1 MPEPTVIVTF
11 DVTEPHLQHC
21 LDSLARQTGLQGDGD
36 PASGADAGIEVVL
49 VPVRPAPRVGPPG
62 GPAAGRGTEVL
73 PDEEENENGGE
84 QDEAAP
90 AEANGAPAEED
101 GQGDEAV
108 DQAQDALAVAAAF
121 AAAPPA
127 GITAVLLADD
137 PAPDAPAARARGAA
151 AARGGHLLFL
161 EGCDALTGYALSYM
175 LGTALD
181 SRSDLVVGN
190 VHTFDELGAAPSK
203 RHRRHCSR
211 QRLAEDPRNIPGLAS
226 DGDPGNKLWRRDFWN
241 SLTDH
246 GLHPDDADLGLRRA
260 AMSARAVDVLPGTT
274 LLKRR
279 REREALPLDEE
290 TLTRRLGAMTRL
302 AEGLASHDR
311 DLWDRTL
318 LQGELH
324 RLLMRLDDADEATR
338 ATAVALVNAYL
349 DHVPAR
355 LFDGL
360 GVLDRLLY
368 HLVRKHRVEDVLE
381 VATFAKSVEIKKAT
395 LVRRGFGYY
404 IRYPFFEAEDP
415 AKAVPREIYRIDE
428 DIKVR
433 QKTEEISWED
443 GLLLVRGR
451 LGIRHLRAHRRWH
464 QHVTAYAVRSDDR
477 RRVRLPVRIRRA
489 AEYRLPDVLDAA
501 RHDYGGFT
509 VIVDPRRLRTS
520 GRWEASDWKI
530 ELVVLNRGITR
541 RRTVANPV
549 PGPARRPGYR
559 RVDEEVWVRPHWNR
573 EQQLVVSLE
582 PCLAR
587 VTGHRFDD
595 RAGVLELSGEP
606 VAAPA
611 AEAVEL
617 CLTRRP
623 GTATVSVPL
632 VFEGGRFEAR
642 VLARDLFDR
651 AVNECG
657 GVIRQE
663 EWDVQLVTADRRAV
677 PLVVPEEV
685 APAAY
690 ADGDGR
696 RELSVLRS
704 TTGHLRLRAGHARPS
719 VEEARWEGRDLV
731 LSGVF
736 RASAGL
742 GLVAKARGRD
752 EEHVLEVERS
762 GERFTAR
769 FSPADVPTLS
779 GTLSLPSGG
788 YQLWG
793 RVGSDGFAEEPGAR
807 GATGE
812 RGADVG
818 VEFTEEL
825 LAALPLEMQTA
836 ERGYTLS
843 YQGQGIPVLQVG
855 GDLRPAEQ
863 GTFAQRELREVFY
876 PARRREP
883 VVDGVLFDTYTG
895 RQYSDSPQ
903 SIYAEL
909 RRRERWADYP
919 MSWLVADGQVSL
931 PEDLTRVRHR
941 GREYYEGLARSRY
954 LVTNSRQPVWFH
966 RHPDQTVVQTWHGSM
981 LKRIGFD
988 VENIRGKSRD
998 YFDKLAW
1005 ETRQWDYL
1013 VSPSPWATPIL
1024 RSAFRFEG
1032 EILETGYPRN
1042 DVFFSP
1048 ERDAIAAR
1056 TRARLGL
1063 PEDRKVVLYAPTWRD
1078 DKYYTRGKH
1087 KLDLHLD
1094 LQRMYDELGK
1104 DHVLLVRRHP
1114 RVVDAVPIVGRD
1126 FVYDVSLYPE
1136 IMELFL
1142 ITDVLITDYSSM
1154 MFDFANTGRPM
1165 LFFTYDL
1172 EGYRDNLRGFYFDFE
1187 STAPGPLLMESDQV
1201 IEALRGIDDVVRD
1214 SGDAYRA
1221 FVERFCPLDD
1231 GGAARR
1237 VVDRVFGTD

>member
-1 MPEPTVIVTF
+1 MPEPTVVVTF

-21 LDSLARQTGLQGDGD
+21 LDSLARQDGT
-36 PASGADAGIEVVL
+36 PGNRASASDEGGGIEVVL
-49 VPVRPAPRVGPPG
+49 VPIRTAPETMVERPEDGDADLGAEG
-62 GPAAGRGTEVL
+62 AL
-73 PDEEENENGGE
+73 DEEE
-84 QDEAAP
+84 
-90 AEANGAPAEED
+90 AEAEAGSTTPPGEEND
-101 GQGDEAV
+101 QGDEAV
-108 DQAQDALAVAAAF
+108 AESEDALAVAAAF

-127 GITAVLLADD
+127 GLTVTLLSGD

-151 AARGGHLLFL
+151 AAHGTHLLFL
-161 EGCDALTGYALSYM
+161 EGSDALTGYALSYLM
-175 LGTALD
+175 RHALD

-190 VHTFDELGAAPSK
+190 VYMFDELGAAPSK
-203 RHRRHCSR
+203 RHRGYCGHP
-211 QRLAEDPRNIPGLAS
+211 RLAEDPRNIPGLLS
-226 DGDPGNKLWRRDFWN
+226 DGTLGNRLWSRELWD

-260 AMSARAVDVLPGTT
+260 VLSARTVDVLPGPV
-274 LLKRR
+274 LLMRR
-279 REREALPLDEE
+279 RERTALPLDEE
-290 TLTRRLGAMTRL
+290 TLTRRLAAMTRL
-302 AEGLASHDR
+302 SEDLAVHDR
-311 DLWDRTL
+311 RLWDTTL
-318 LQGELH
+318 LQGELR
-324 RLLMRLDDADEATR
+324 RLLMRLDEADEAIR
-338 ATAVALVNAYL
+338 VTAIGLLDTYL
-349 DHVPAR
+349 DHVPAA
-355 LFDGL
+355 LIHDL

-368 HLVRKHRVEDVLE
+368 HLVREHRVEDVLE
-381 VATFAKSVEIKKAT
+381 VTTFAKSVELKKAT

-404 IRYPFFEAEDP
+404 IRYPFFESDDP

-428 DIKVR
+428 DVKVR

-443 GLLLVRGR
+443 GRLHIRGR

-464 QHVTAYAVRSDDR
+464 QHVTAFAVRSDGR
-477 RRVRLPVRIRRA
+477 RRVRLPVRIRLA

-509 VIVDPRRLRTS
+509 VIVDPRRLRDS
-520 GRWEASDWKI
+520 GRWDASDWRI
-530 ELVVLNRGITR
+530 ELSVLNRGINR
-541 RRTVANPV
+541 RRIVSNPV

-559 RVDEEVWVRPHWNR
+559 QVDEDVWIRPYWNR
-573 EQQLVVSLE
+573 DHQLVIGIE
-582 PCLAR
+582 PCRAR
-587 VTGHRFDD
+587 ITAHRFDD
-595 RAGVLELSGEP
+595 RGGVLEIRGEALS
-606 VAAPA
+606 APA
-611 AEAVEL
+611 TEAAEL
-617 CLTRRP
+617 RLTRRP
-623 GTATVSVPL
+623 GTAVLSLPLTV
-632 VFEGGRFEAR
+632 EGGRFEGRIA
-642 VLARDLFDR
+642 ASELF
-651 AVNECG
+651 AHSVTECG

-663 EWDVQLVTADRRAV
+663 EWDVHLVGPDGA
-677 PLVVPEEV
+677 PLAPVLPDDV

-690 ADGDGR
+690 ADESGH
-696 RELSVLRS
+696 RELAVLRS
-704 TTGHLRLRAGHARPS
+704 ATGHLSLRAGHARPS
-719 VEEARWEGRDLV
+719 VEEARWEGRHLV
-731 LSGVF
+731 LSGAF
-736 RASAGL
+736 RAAADL
-742 GLVAKARGRD
+742 ALVAKARGRD
-752 EEHVLEVERS
+752 EEHALTVERS
-762 GERFTAR
+762 GDRFTAR
-769 FSPADVPTLS
+769 FAPADIRTLS
-779 GTLSLPSGG
+779 GDLSLAAGA
-788 YQLWG
+788 YQLWA
-793 RVGSDGFAEEPGAR
+793 RVGSEDSAEAV
-807 GATGE
+807 
-812 RGADVG
+812 DVG
-818 VEFTEEL
+818 VEFAEAL
-825 LAALPLEMQTA
+825 LAALPLVMQTS
-836 ERGYTLS
+836 ERSYTLS
-843 YQGQGIPVLQVG
+843 YQGRGIPVLQVG
-855 GDLRPAEQ
+855 SDLRPAEQ
-863 GTFAQRELREVFY
+863 GTFAQRELRERFY
-876 PARRREP
+876 PAQRLEP
-883 VVDGVLFDTYTG
+883 IVDGVLFDTYTG

-909 RRRERWADYP
+909 RRRASWADRP

-931 PEDLTRVRHR
+931 PDDLTRVRHR
-941 GREYYEGLARSRY
+941 GREYYEGLARTRY
-954 LVTNSRQPVWFH
+954 LVTNSRQPAWFH

-1032 EILETGYPRN
+1032 EVLETGYPRN
-1042 DVFFSP
+1042 DVFFAP
-1048 ERDAIAAR
+1048 ERDAIAER

-1063 PEDRKVVLYAPTWRD
+1063 PADKKVVLYAPTWRD

-1094 LQRMYDELGK
+1094 LQRLYDELGK

-1114 RVVDAVPIVGRD
+1114 RVVDSVPIVGRD

-1187 STAPGPLLMESDQV
+1187 ETAPGPLLMESDQV
-1201 IEALRGIDDVVRD
+1201 IEALRGIDDVARD
-1214 SGDAYRA
+1214 SAGAYRA

>member
-11 DVTEPHLQHC
+11 DVTEPHLQYC
-21 LDSLARQTGLQGDGD
+21 LDSLARQSGPPGAGD
-36 PASGADAGIEVVL
+36 PASAADEGIEVVL
-49 VPVRPAPRVGPPG
+49 VPVRPETAPRGGPTAQPG
-62 GPAAGRGTEVL
+62 TVPEPDASLEEEGDGDGEGEQDGPAAPG
-73 PDEEENENGGE
+73 EESE
-84 QDEAAP
+84 
-90 AEANGAPAEED
+90 
-101 GQGDEAV
+101 QGDEAV

-121 AAAPPA
+121 AAEPPA
-127 GITAVLLADD
+127 GVTAVLLADD
-137 PAPDAPAARARGAA
+137 PAPHLPAARARGAA

-161 EGCDALTGYALSYM
+161 EGSDALTGYALSYM

-181 SRSDLVVGN
+181 TRSDLVVAN

-203 RHRRHCSR
+203 RHRRHCNR
-211 QRLAEDPRNIPGLAS
+211 ARLAEDPRNIPGLAA
-226 DGDPGNKLWRRDFWN
+226 DGDTGNKLWRAGFWN

-246 GLHPDDADLGLRRA
+246 GLHPEDADLGLRRA
-260 AMSARAVDVLPGTT
+260 VLAARTVDVLPGPA
-274 LLKRR
+274 LLRR
-279 REREALPLDEE
+279 RRDREVLPLDEE

-302 AEGLASHDR
+302 AADLATHDR
-311 DLWDRTL
+311 DLWDRIL

-324 RLLMRLDDADEATR
+324 RLLMRLDDADEEAR
-338 ATAVALVNAYL
+338 GIAVALVNTYL
-349 DHVPAR
+349 DHVPAP
-355 LFDGL
+355 LLDGL

-381 VATFAKSVEIKKAT
+381 VATFAKSVEIKKAG

-404 IRYPFFEAEDP
+404 IRYPFFEAGDP
-415 AKAVPREIYRIDE
+415 ARAVPREVYRIDG

-443 GLLLVRGR
+443 GRLHIRGR
-451 LGIRHLRAHRRWH
+451 LGIRNLRAHRRWQ
-464 QHVTAYAVRSDDR
+464 QHVTAYAVRSDDS
-477 RRVRLPVRIRRA
+477 RRVRLPVRVRRA

-501 RHDYGGFT
+501 RHDFGGFT
-509 VIVDPRRLRTS
+509 VVVDPRRLRGS

-541 RRTVANPV
+541 RRTLTNPV
-549 PGPARRPGYR
+549 PGPAKRPGYR
-559 RVDEEVWVRPHWNR
+559 KVDEEVWVRPHWNR
-573 EQQLVVSLE
+573 EQQLVVSVE

-587 VTGHRFDD
+587 VTGHLYDAS
-595 RAGVLELSGEP
+595 AGVLELRGEP
-606 VAAPA
+606 VATPA

-617 CLTRRP
+617 RLTRRP
-623 GTATVSVPL
+623 GTATVTVP
-632 VFEGGRFEAR
+632 VAFEGGRFEAR
-642 VLARDLFDR
+642 VRARDLFDR
-651 AVNECG
+651 TVDECG

-663 EWDVQLVTADRRAV
+663 DWDAHLVTADRRAV
-677 PLVVPEEV
+677 HLVLPDEV

-704 TTGHLRLRAGHARPS
+704 ATGHLRLRAGHARPS
-719 VEEARWEGRDLV
+719 VEEARWEGRTLV
-731 LSGVF
+731 LSGAF
-736 RASAGL
+736 RAAAAL
-742 GLVAKARGRD
+742 GLVARAQGRD
-752 EEHVLEVERS
+752 EEHALEVERS
-762 GERFTAR
+762 GDRFTAR

-779 GTLSLPSGG
+779 GTLSLPAGG
-788 YQLWG
+788 YQLRG
-793 RVGSDGFAEEPGAR
+793 RVGGAEDAPG
-807 GATGE
+807 E
-812 RGADVG
+812 HGADVG
-818 VEFTEEL
+818 VEFADDL
-825 LAALPLEMQTA
+825 LASLPLEMQTA

-843 YQGQGIPVLQVG
+843 YQGRGIPVLQVG
-855 GDLRPAEQ
+855 SDLRPAEQ
-863 GTFAQRELREVFY
+863 GTFAQRELRETFY
-876 PARRREP
+876 PAQRLEP

-903 SIYAEL
+903 SVYAEL
-909 RRRERWADYP
+909 RRRGSWADRP

-931 PEDLTRVRHR
+931 PEDLTGVRHR
-941 GREYYEGLARSRY
+941 GREYYEGLARTRY
-954 LVTNSRQPVWFH
+954 LVTNSRQPAWFH

-1048 ERDAIAAR
+1048 DRERIAAR
-1056 TRARLGL
+1056 TRVRLGL
-1063 PEDRKVVLYAPTWRD
+1063 PEDKKVVLYAPTWRD

-1114 RVVDAVPIVGRD
+1114 RVVDSVPVVGRD

-1142 ITDVLITDYSSM
+1142 VTDVLITDYSSM

-1187 STAPGPLLMESDQV
+1187 STAPGPLLSESDQV
-1201 IEALRGIDDVVRD
+1201 VEALRGIDDVARD
-1214 SGDAYRA
+1214 SGAAYRA
-1221 FVERFCPLDD
+1221 FVEQFCPLDD

>member
-1 MPEPTVIVTF
+1 MPEATVIVTF
-11 DVTEPHLQHC
+11 DVTEPHLRHC
-21 LDSLARQTGLQGDGD
+21 LDSLGRQTGLHGAGG
-36 PASGADAGIEVVL
+36 PASDTDAGIEVVL
-49 VPVRPAPRVGPPG
+49 VPVRPT
-62 GPAAGRGTEVL
+62 PAAARTGASDEVL
-73 PDEEENENGGE
+73 DEDDDENGRDDADTSGNGTSGE
-84 QDEAAP
+84 EA
-90 AEANGAPAEED
+90 D
-101 GQGDEAV
+101 QGDESV
-108 DQAQDALAVAAAF
+108 DSTRDALAVAAAF

-127 GITAVLLADD
+127 GITATLLTDA
-137 PAPDAPAARARGAA
+137 PAPDTPAARACGAA
-151 AARGGHLLFL
+151 AARSGHVLFL
-161 EGCDALTGYALSYM
+161 PGSDALTGYALSY
-175 LGTALD
+175 LVASARD

-190 VHTFDELGAAPSK
+190 VHVFDELGAAPSK
-203 RHRRHCSR
+203 RHCRNYARP
-211 QRLAEDPRNIPGLAS
+211 RLAEDPRNIPGLLS
-226 DGDPGNKLWRRDFWN
+226 DTDTGNKLWRRDFWT
-241 SLTDH
+241 SLPDH
-246 GLHPDDADLGLRRA
+246 GLHPDDADLGLRYA
-260 AMSARAVDVLPGTT
+260 ALSARTVDVLPGPT

-279 REREALPLDEE
+279 SDRTVLPLDEE
-290 TLTRRLGAMTRL
+290 TLTRRLGVMTRFS
-302 AEGLASHDR
+302 EGLATHDR

-318 LQGELH
+318 LSGELH
-324 RLLMRLDDADEATR
+324 RLLMRLDDADEA
-338 ATAVALVNAYL
+338 AQNTAITLLNAYL
-349 DHVPAR
+349 DHVPDR

-368 HLVRKHRVEDVLE
+368 HLVRKHRAEDVIE

-395 LVRRGFGYY
+395 LVRRGLDYY
-404 IRYPFFEAEDP
+404 IRYPFFESEDP
-415 AKAVPREIYRIDE
+415 DKAVPREVYRVGD

-433 QKTEEISWED
+433 QKTEETSWVD
-443 GLLLVRGR
+443 GALHIRGR

-464 QHVTAYAVRSDDR
+464 QHVTAYAVRSGDH

-489 AEYRLPDVLDAA
+489 AEYRLPDVPDAA

-509 VIVDPRRLRTS
+509 VIVDPNRLRDS
-520 GRWEASDWKI
+520 GRWDAADWKI
-530 ELVVLNRGITR
+530 ELVVLNRGIIR
-541 RRTVANPV
+541 RRTIANPV
-549 PGPARRPGYR
+549 PGPAKRPGYR
-559 RVDEEVWVRPHWNR
+559 QVDEEVWVRPYWNR
-573 EQQLVVSLE
+573 DQQLVISIE
-582 PCLAR
+582 PCTAR
-587 VTGHRFDD
+587 ITGHRFNEDT
-595 RAGVLELSGEP
+595 GILELRGEP

-617 CLTRRP
+617 RLTRRP
-623 GTATVSVPL
+623 GTATVGVPL
-632 VFEGGRFEAR
+632 ELGNGRVEAR
-642 VLARDLFDR
+642 VPARDRCDR
-651 AVNECG
+651 TVDECG

-663 EWDVQLVTADRRAV
+663 TWDAHLVTGEGRALPV
-677 PLVVPEEV
+677 IMPDEV
-685 APAAY
+685 APASY
-690 ADGDGR
+690 ADGDGG

-704 TTGHLRLRAGHARPS
+704 ATGHLRVRAGRARPS
-719 VEEARWEGRDLV
+719 VHKARWEGRDLV

-736 RASAGL
+736 RAAADL
-742 GLVAKARGRD
+742 ALVARARGRD
-752 EEHVLEVERS
+752 EEHTLEVERS

-769 FSPADVPTLS
+769 FSPADIPTLS
-779 GTLSLPSGG
+779 GTLSLPAGG

-793 RVGSDGFAEEPGAR
+793 RVGSPGADEDR
-807 GATGE
+807 T
-812 RGADVG
+812 DVG

-825 LAALPLEMQTA
+825 LTSLPMEMQTA

-843 YQGQGIPVLQVG
+843 YQGRGIPVLQVG
-855 GDLRPAEQ
+855 SDLRPAEQ
-863 GTFAQRELREVFY
+863 GTFAQRELRETFY
-876 PARRREP
+876 PAQRREP
-883 VVDGVLFDTYTG
+883 VTDGILFDTYTG

-909 RRRERWADYP
+909 RRRERWADHP
-919 MSWLVADGQVSL
+919 MSWLVADGQVNL
-931 PEDLTRVRHR
+931 PEDLTHVRHR
-941 GREYYEGLARSRY
+941 GREYYQGLARSRY
-954 LVTNSRQPVWFH
+954 LVTNSRQPAWFH
-966 RHPDQTVVQTWHGSM
+966 RHPEQTVVQTWHGSM

-1042 DVFFSP
+1042 DVFFAP
-1048 ERDAIAAR
+1048 DREVIAER

-1063 PEDRKVVLYAPTWRD
+1063 PEGKKVVLYAPTWRD

-1094 LQRMYDELGK
+1094 LQRLYDELGK

-1114 RVVDAVPIVGRD
+1114 RVVDSVPIVGRD

-1187 STAPGPLLMESDQV
+1187 ETAPGPLLMESDQV
-1201 IEALRGIDDVVRD
+1201 IEALRGIDDVERD
-1214 SGDAYRA
+1214 SAKAYRA
-1221 FVERFCPLDD
+1221 FVEQFCPLDD

-1237 VVDRVFGTD
+1237 VVDRVFGAD

>member
-1 MPEPTVIVTF
+1 M
-11 DVTEPHLQHC
+11 
-21 LDSLARQTGLQGDGD
+21 SRQTGLGEGRAALGEGE

-49 VPVRPAPRVGPPG
+49 VPVRPAPPTAPTASGTGR
-62 GPAAGRGTEVL
+62 PAAADPEPDAS
-73 PDEEENENGGE
+73 PDEEEGENGTGE
-84 QDEAAP
+84 GSAKNGTPGEDTGP
-90 AEANGAPAEED
+90 AGED
-101 GQGDEAV
+101 NEQGDEAV

-127 GITAVLLADD
+127 GITAVLPAGE
-137 PAPDAPAARARGAA
+137 PAPDRPAARARGAA
-151 AARGGHLLFL
+151 AARGEHLLFL
-161 EGCDALTGYALSYM
+161 EGSDALTGYALSY
-175 LGTALD
+175 LLNTARD
-181 SRSDLVVGN
+181 TRSDLVVGN
-190 VHTFDELGAAPSK
+190 VYTFDELGAAPSK
-203 RHRRHCSR
+203 RHRRHYAR
-211 QRLAEDPRNIPGLAS
+211 ARLAEDPRNVPGLVA

-246 GLHPDDADLGLRRA
+246 GLHPDDAGLGLRRA
-260 AMSARAVDVLPGTT
+260 ALSARTVDVLPGPT

-279 REREALPLDEE
+279 RAQEALPLDEDV
-290 TLTRRLGAMTRL
+290 LTRRLGAMTRL
-302 AEGLASHDR
+302 AEGLATHDR

-318 LQGELH
+318 LNGELH
-324 RLLMRLDDADEATR
+324 RLLMRLDDADEETR
-338 ATAVALVNAYL
+338 ATAVALVNTYL

-355 LFDGL
+355 LLDGL

-368 HLVRKHRVEDVLE
+368 HLVRKHRAEDVVE

-415 AKAVPREIYRIDE
+415 AKAVPREVYRVDE

-433 QKTEEISWED
+433 QKTEEIAWED
-443 GLLLVRGR
+443 GRLHIRGR

-509 VIVDPRRLRTS
+509 VIVDPRRLRES
-520 GRWEASDWKI
+520 GRWDASDWKI

-541 RRTVANPV
+541 RRALSNPV
-549 PGPARRPGYR
+549 PGPAKRPGYH
-559 RVDEEVWVRPHWNR
+559 RVDEQVWVRPHWNR
-573 EQQLVVSLE
+573 DQHLIVSVE
-582 PCLAR
+582 PCQAMI
-587 VTGHRFDD
+587 TGHRFDE
-595 RAGVLELSGEP
+595 RTGVLELTGAP

-617 CLTRRP
+617 RLTRRP

-632 VFEGGRFEAR
+632 EAGGGRFTAR
-642 VLARDLFDR
+642 VAARELFDR
-651 AVNECG
+651 TVEECN

-663 EWDVQLVTADRRAV
+663 TWDAHLVTREKQVV

-704 TTGHLRLRAGHARPS
+704 AVGHLRLRAGLARPS
-719 VEEARWEGRDLV
+719 VEEARWEGRTLL
-731 LSGVF
+731 LSGAF
-736 RASAGL
+736 RAAAEL

-779 GTLSLPSGG
+779 GTLSLPAGG

-793 RVGSDGFAEEPGAR
+793 RVGSSEEGAQPGAGSSGPGSVPEEAR
-807 GATGE
+807 
-812 RGADVG
+812 ADVG
-818 VEFTEEL
+818 VEFAEEL

-843 YQGQGIPVLQVG
+843 YQGRGIPVLQVG
-855 GDLRPAEQ
+855 SDLRPVEQ
-863 GTFAQRELREVFY
+863 GTFAQRELRETFY
-876 PARRREP
+876 PARRLEP

-909 RRRERWADYP
+909 RRRERWADHP

-954 LVTNSRQPVWFH
+954 LVTNSRQPAWFH

-1032 EILETGYPRN
+1032 EVLETGYPRN
-1042 DVFFSP
+1042 DVFFAP
-1048 ERDAIAAR
+1048 DRDAIAER
-1056 TRARLGL
+1056 TRERLGL
-1063 PEDRKVVLYAPTWRD
+1063 PADKKVVLYAPTWRD

-1094 LQRMYDELGK
+1094 LQRLYDELGK

-1142 ITDVLITDYSSM
+1142 VTDVLITDYSSM

-1187 STAPGPLLMESDQV
+1187 ETAPGPLLMESDQV
-1201 IEALRGIDDVVRD
+1201 IEALRGIDDVVRE
-1214 SGDAYRA
+1214 SAGAYRA
-1221 FVERFCPLDD
+1221 FVEQFCPLDD